1 MSSVAAFR
9 FGLPVDCAVRP
20 ASLIEVVSVD
30 IVNVVVSVIIDSLD
44 AVEFGFIYPHRA
56 RKIGMSIF
64 HRSIADRDDDVRCSC
79 SQFPCVYD
87 SCVSAFACCCRHILV
102 SGVVEVPLV

>member
-9 FGLPVDCAVRP
+9 FCLPVDCAVRP

-44 AVEFGFIYPHRA
+44 AVEFGFIYPH
-56 RKIGMSIF
+56 
-64 HRSIADRDDDVRCSC
+64 
-79 SQFPCVYD
+79 
-87 SCVSAFACCCRHILV
+87 
-102 SGVVEVPLV
+102 